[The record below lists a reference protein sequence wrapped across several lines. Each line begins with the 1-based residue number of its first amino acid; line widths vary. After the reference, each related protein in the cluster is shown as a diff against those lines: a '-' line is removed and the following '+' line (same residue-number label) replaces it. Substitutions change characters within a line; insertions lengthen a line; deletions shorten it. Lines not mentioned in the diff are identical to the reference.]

1 MSGASARSYGIMRHH
16 NNYWQPVLQDY
27 VMRILWMVPVYSIT
41 CWVELIFFVGRDHHD
56 LKRFAAIP
64 EAVRQFFEAYTIYNF
79 FSYTTTLHAAAR
91 RG

>member
-1 MSGASARSYGIMRHH
+1 MRHH

-41 CWVELIFFVGRDHHD
+41 CWVGLICMVEDQKH
-56 LKRFAAIP
+56 LAAIP